1 MRVWREEVCSWIQSI
16 NDVLISEKNL
26 VCALICIKRMKMN
39 GWDKHRHLKIFI
51 SVAFFSFLNC
61 RQGFFF
67 FEIQS
72 LLENIL
78 RIFWGYQMCCSFS
91 FPIGDEFFWS
101 GKNYSSW
108 KGPSREPPFLH
119 TISQH
124 CIHTCDRRERDENPI
139 YFSLAE
145 AIYFHS
151 FNFFLLCFFSSSH
164 NFFTLFLFTFWCDIE
179 KEFFNLNAKKRKF
192 CYRVGNE
199 WGVRNYFGD
208 LHTIKLQMSRNLSSI
223 LFFDPITSLLI
234 LIDTFKLL

>member
-1 MRVWREEVCSWIQSI
+1 
-16 NDVLISEKNL
+16 
-26 VCALICIKRMKMN
+26 
-39 GWDKHRHLKIFI
+39 
-51 SVAFFSFLNC
+51 
-61 RQGFFF
+61 
-67 FEIQS
+67 
-72 LLENIL
+72 
-78 RIFWGYQMCCSFS
+78 MCCSFS

-151 FNFFLLCFFSSSH
+151 FNFFLSSQ
-164 NFFTLFLFTFWCDIE
+164 FLHSFYIHILMRYWEGIFQ
-179 KEFFNLNAKKRKF
+179 LKRKLLLSQ
-192 CYRVGNE
+192 NE

-208 LHTIKLQMSRNLSSI
+208 LHTIKLQMSRNISSV
-223 LFFDPITSLLI
+223 LFFDPSPLLI